1 MESKKFKRIEK
12 HIDSF
17 PVLPSTVTRLMEVT
31 SSQESSAQDVME
43 TILPDQSLCLT
54 VLKFANSVLFGRP
67 EKVDSLT
74 KAIAFLGF
82 DEVKNIALSKALLNS
97 FGELEKRHHFYLE
110 TFWEHSFICGMAARH
125 IAHDLKLRQDVAFT
139 AGLIHDIGKLIIL
152 RSFEDEY
159 APEKW
164 MTEFSSEEN
173 LDLELKFFSFTH
185 DMVGAQLLQKWHFP
199 ENLVTAVAYH
209 HYPTETNKDL
219 RYAHIIQLADLLAI
233 CSCNPDIVDD
243 GDINSRIRKA
253 LPELSKRWTAQ
264 GLSWQESNNDNWYQW
279 LVLNREEGNSI
290 REIIV

>member
-1 MESKKFKRIEK
+1 MDSLKFQNIEK
-12 HIDSF
+12 HLDSV
-17 PVLPSTVTRLMEVT
+17 PVLPATVMKLVEVT
-31 SSQESSAQDVME
+31 SNPESSAQDVTE

-97 FGELEKRHHFYLE
+97 FGELEKRHHFSLE
-110 TFWEHSFICGMAARH
+110 QFWEHSFVCGMAARH

-139 AGLIHDIGKLIIL
+139 AGLIHDIGKLVML

-159 APEKW
+159 TPEKW

-173 LDLELKFFSFTH
+173 LENELRFFSFTH
-185 DMVGAQLLQKWHFP
+185 DMVGARLLRKWHFP
-199 ENLVTAVAYH
+199 ENLITAVAYH
-209 HYPTETNKDL
+209 HCPAGTIKDL
-219 RYAHIIQLADLLAI
+219 RYAHIVQLADLLAI
-233 CSCNPDIVDD
+233 CSCNPDLLDD
-243 GDINSRIRKA
+243 GDINSRIRQS
-253 LPELSKRWTAQ
+253 LPQLDKQWTLQ

-279 LVLNREEGNSI
+279 LLLNREEGNSI